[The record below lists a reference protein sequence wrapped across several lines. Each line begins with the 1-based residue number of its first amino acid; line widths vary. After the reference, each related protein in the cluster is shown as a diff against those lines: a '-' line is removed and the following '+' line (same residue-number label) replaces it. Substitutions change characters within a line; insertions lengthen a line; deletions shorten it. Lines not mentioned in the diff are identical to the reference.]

1 MANIFTSSIGKKF
14 IMSVTGLF
22 LIIFLLLH
30 ATINGLS
37 LISDDAFRAGCD
49 FMSLPIVTV
58 MVPILAAGFI
68 IHIIYAIY
76 LSWTNYKARGNDR
89 YKVANKSQAD
99 NWAAKNML
107 VLGIVVL
114 GILAFHLT
122 HFWAD
127 MQLQQF
133 QGVAHEDLA
142 DPYQLLLDTFK
153 CGWVTAIYII
163 WFVALWMHLTHGFWS
178 AFHTLGW
185 NNNIWISRL
194 KVISYIVATII
205 CLVFVAVAVVS
216 CLKGNGIIM

>member
-1 MANIFTSSIGKKF
+1 MANIFTSSIGKKL

-37 LISDDAFRAGCD
+37 LISADAFRAGCD
-49 FMSLPIVTV
+49 FMALPIITV

-76 LSWTNYKARGNDR
+76 LSWTNYKARGNNR
-89 YKVANKSQAD
+89 YAVANKSQAD

-114 GILAFHLT
+114 GLLAFHLT

-127 MQLQQF
+127 MQLLQF
-133 QGVAHEDLA
+133 QGVAHENLP
-142 DPYQLLLDTFK
+142 DPYGLLLETF
-153 CGWVTAIYII
+153 GTWWVTVLY
-163 WFVALWMHLTHGFWS
+163 GFWS

-216 CLKGNGIIM
+216 CLKANAIL

>member
-1 MANIFTSSIGKKF
+1 
-14 IMSVTGLF
+14 MSVTGLF

-37 LISDDAFRAGCD
+37 LISGDAFRAGCD

-122 HFWAD
+122 HFW
-127 MQLQQF
+127 
-133 QGVAHEDLA
+133 
-142 DPYQLLLDTFK
+142 FK

>member
-1 MANIFTSSIGKKF
+1 
-14 IMSVTGLF
+14 
-22 LIIFLLLH
+22 
-30 ATINGLS
+30 
-37 LISDDAFRAGCD
+37 
-49 FMSLPIVTV
+49 
-58 MVPILAAGFI
+58 
-68 IHIIYAIY
+68 
-76 LSWTNYKARGNDR
+76 
-89 YKVANKSQAD
+89 
-99 NWAAKNML
+99 ML

-153 CGWVTAIYII
+153 CGWVTAIYVV

-185 NNNIWISRL
+185 NNNIWIGRL
-194 KVISYIVATII
+194 KVISYIVATLI
-205 CLVFVAVAVVS
+205 CLVFVAVAVVA
-216 CLKGNGIIM
+216 CLKGNGIIGM

>member
-1 MANIFTSSIGKKF
+1 MASIFKSSIGKKL
-14 IMSVTGLF
+14 IMSITGLF
-22 LIIFLLLH
+22 LVIFLLLH
-30 ATINGLS
+30 MTINGLS
-37 LISDDAFRAGCD
+37 LISPDAFRAGCD
-49 FMSLPIVTV
+49 FMALPIITV
-58 MVPILAAGFI
+58 MVPVLALGFI
-68 IHIIYAIY
+68 IHIIYALY
-76 LSWTNYKARGNDR
+76 LSWTNYRARGNNR
-89 YKVANKSQAD
+89 YAVANKSKAD

-107 VLGIVVL
+107 VLGVVVL
-114 GILAFHLT
+114 GLLAFHLT

-133 QGVAHEDLA
+133 RGVPHDQLA

-153 CGWVTAIYII
+153 CGWVTALYVI
-163 WFVALWMHLTHGFWS
+163 WFVAVWLHLTHGFWS

-216 CLKGNGIIM
+216 CLKANAIM

>member
-37 LISDDAFRAGCD
+37 LISGDAFRAGCD
-49 FMSLPIVTV
+49 FMS
-58 MVPILAAGFI
+58 FI